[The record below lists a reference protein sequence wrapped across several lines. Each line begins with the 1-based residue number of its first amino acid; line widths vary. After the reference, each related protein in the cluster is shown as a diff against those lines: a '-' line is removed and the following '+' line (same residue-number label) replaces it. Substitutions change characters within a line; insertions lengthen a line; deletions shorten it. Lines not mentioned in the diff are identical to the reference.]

1 MGTKQLYN
9 DYLRKLP
16 NEYGDVS
23 VMSDRATL
31 HIYFS
36 LAVSGSIG
44 DRFEFTNL
52 RSYSS
57 KSEFFYVFKQD
68 KCPSFDFKRF
78 FICLCLRSFDGLK
91 TLINC
96 LLPMQRLLEGGV
108 LRITTL

>member
-1 MGTKQLYN
+1 MGIKQLYD

-16 NEYGDVS
+16 NEYVDVS

-44 DRFEFTNL
+44 DIFEFTNL

-57 KSEFFYVFKQD
+57 KSEFFMFSSKINVRVLILKDFSFVYV
-68 KCPSFDFKRF
+68 
-78 FICLCLRSFDGLK
+78 
-91 TLINC
+91 
-96 LLPMQRLLEGGV
+96 
-108 LRITTL
+108 